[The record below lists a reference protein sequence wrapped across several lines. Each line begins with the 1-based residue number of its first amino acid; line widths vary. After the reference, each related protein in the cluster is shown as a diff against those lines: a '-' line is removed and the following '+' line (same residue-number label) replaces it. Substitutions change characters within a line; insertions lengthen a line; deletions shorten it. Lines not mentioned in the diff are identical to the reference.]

1 MTVCDERLSDERL
14 SDELQALAAIFGES
28 FSCHPGGRGCEIA
41 LAATPAVWLTAT
53 FPPGYPHAAAELSVH
68 GGAAAEVLSA
78 QMQVRQLAT
87 AAAEHGEECVW
98 QAAQAVLALLEQL
111 EDAQGTDGTA
121 DGDRGQAGGVADA
134 GVLDGEREGEEQEPQ
149 AAEAER
155 EEARQELC
163 VVLID
168 HMNHGARYSRK
179 IAAWARQ
186 LGLTGW
192 QLSRAGKGKGSR
204 LEGVIVLLQGWSEA
218 VSQWLTRLRTEQVD
232 VNAKGL
238 RCKERQSTVL
248 VRAPAPEASLARCAA
263 GQKNVDDA
271 GQCVT
276 QWVHLAYDKA
286 PKAHGADRAG
296 AAAHGRGGRRGV
308 EGGGG
313 ISSSS
318 GGGVDG
324 AVCSG
329 SGAGSDDGA
338 SASALVTPE
347 RFFAEMGLLALF
359 DAFVAP
365 AL

>member
-1 MTVCDERLSDERL
+1 MTVCDERL

-28 FSCHPGGRGCEIA
+28 FCCHPGGRGCEIA
-41 LAATPAVWLTAT
+41 LSATPPVWLTAT
-53 FPPGYPHAAAELSVH
+53 FPAGYPHAAAELSVR
-68 GGAAAEVLSA
+68 GGGAEVLSA

-121 DGDRGQAGGVADA
+121 DGDRGQAGGVANA

-263 GQKNVDDA
+263 GQNKVDDA
-271 GQCVT
+271 GQ
-276 QWVHLAYDKA
+276 WVHLSYDKA

-318 GGGVDG
+318 SGGVDG